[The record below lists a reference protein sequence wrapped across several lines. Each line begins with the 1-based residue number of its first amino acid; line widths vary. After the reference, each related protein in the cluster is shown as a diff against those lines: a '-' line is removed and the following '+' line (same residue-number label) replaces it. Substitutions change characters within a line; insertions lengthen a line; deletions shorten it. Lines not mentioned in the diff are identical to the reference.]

1 MAQKNLS
8 VKLSLNDRQFQSG
21 LKKATKSIK
30 KFGSSM
36 KRTGQTL
43 STSLTL
49 PLVAFGA
56 ASIAAFDKQQ
66 KAIAQVEAGIKSTG
80 MAAGFTSKQLQK
92 MASELQG
99 KTLFGD
105 EVILKDATAQLL
117 TFTNIAGEQFA
128 RTQVAALNLA
138 TRLDGDLK
146 SASIQLGKALNDPI
160 ANLSALSR
168 SGIQFSEEQKKVIK
182 ELAET
187 NRLAE
192 AQTLILDELD
202 KQYGG
207 AAEAAAQ
214 AGAGGLKQLQNQ
226 FGDLMEEIGGMLIPI
241 VIDLGN
247 QIKSFLEGFAKL
259 DPEVKKM
266 IVTFGILAGALGPLL
281 VVFGS
286 IVGIVTT
293 LSIKFIA
300 IASAIAA
307 LALGVL
313 YVNDNWEAFIERFKD
328 IDWWK
333 NALLEMIALLIE
345 YNPITSLFNS
355 FNKFLEYLNVAQI
368 PSPFEKGA
376 DFFRDMK
383 TDLQDYEN
391 DFQDFGTF
399 IDNQGKKIKKALKGI
414 GESLNL
420 GGGSNGTQNDSS
432 NFTPIQRKSG
442 GGGGMPT
449 MQLIDEPSF
458 KKSTKTIRMHIAD
471 LESDLQSFVKNFGES
486 LTKTFANISQVI
498 GDVSNLF
505 GKIHNK
511 KMIEL
516 DNEKA
521 KELEKIESSK
531 MSEERKEAAI
541 NALNDKFNK
550 QKEEADKKQAKRS
563 KAIAILEA
571 TVGTAAAVVKALPNI
586 PLSVAVGVI
595 GAAQIATIASTQIP
609 AFAEG
614 GLVTGATIGLIGEGP
629 GTSMSNPEVVAPLD
643 KLRSMIGKDQ
653 GSVEV
658 FGRISGSDI
667 LISSDRARKNRDR
680 TRGY

>member
-1 MAQKNLS
+1 M
-8 VKLSLNDRQFQSG
+8 
-21 LKKATKSIK
+21 K

-36 KRTGQTL
+36 KKTGQTL
-43 STSLTL
+43 SRNLTL
-49 PLVAFGA
+49 PLLAFGA

-80 MAAGFTSKQLQK
+80 MAAGFTSEQLQK

-105 EVILKDATAQLL
+105 EVILKDATSQLL
-117 TFTNIAGEQFA
+117 TFTNIAGEQFE
-128 RTQVAALNLA
+128 RTQLAALNLA

-146 SASIQLGKALNDPI
+146 SASIQLGKALNDPV

-226 FGDLMEEIGGMLIPI
+226 FGDLMEEIGGMLLPI

-247 QIKSFLEGFAKL
+247 QFKSFLEGFAKL
-259 DPEVKKM
+259 SPEVKKM
-266 IVTFGILAGALGPLL
+266 IVTVGILAGGIGPLL

-286 IVGIVTT
+286 LVGVVTA

-300 IASAIAA
+300 IAASVAA

-313 YVNDNWEAFIERFKD
+313 YVNDNWEAFIERFSD
-328 IDWWK
+328 INWWK

-345 YNPITSLFNS
+345 YNPINMLTNAFNE
-355 FNKFLEYLNVAQI
+355 FLDYLDLAQI
-368 PSPFEKGA
+368 PNPFEKGV

-383 TDLQDYEN
+383 VELEDYEN

-414 GESLNL
+414 GGVLNV
-420 GGGSNGTQNDSS
+420 G
-432 NFTPIQRKSG
+432 
-442 GGGGMPT
+442 
-449 MQLIDEPSF
+449 
-458 KKSTKTIRMHIAD
+458 
-471 LESDLQSFVKNFGES
+471 
-486 LTKTFANISQVI
+486 
-498 GDVSNLF
+498 GDVSTTNNQALGPVFSDPTPFDPLKNILDSVNFINKEDSLIKVPLF
-505 GKIHNK
+505 K
-511 KMIEL
+511 KGYSVEVDEFTKLMGEMKPFL
-516 DNEKA
+516 NEVSQSFQTFGNILEGVFSQALQSTDGFFTTFVDGA
-521 KELEKIESSK
+521 KQ
-531 MSEERKEAAI
+531 AF
-541 NALNDKFNK
+541 NALMA
-550 QKEEADKKQAKRS
+550 QLAAMIAM
-563 KAIAILEA
+563 KAI
-571 TVGTAAAVVKALPNI
+571 
-586 PLSVAVGVI
+586 LSAVGI
-595 GAAQIATIASTQIP
+595 GS
-609 AFAEG
+609 FAEAGTGVGNFLGNLLVPSFATG
-614 GLVTGATIGLIGEGP
+614 GIVSGPTLGLMGEYAGART
-629 GTSMSNPEVVAPLD
+629 NPEVIAPLD
-643 KLRSMIGKDQ
+643 KLKSMIGTNG
-653 GSVEV
+653 GSTEV
-658 FGRISGSDI
+658 FGTISGADI
-667 LISSDRARKNRDR
+667 LLSSDRAQANRNR

>member
-1 MAQKNLS
+1 MAQKTLS
-8 VKLSLNDRQFQSG
+8 VKLSLNDKQFQSS
-21 LKKATKSIK
+21 LRKATRRMK
-30 KFGSSM
+30 KFGQSM

-43 STSLTL
+43 SRNLTL
-49 PLVAFGA
+49 PLLAFGA

-80 MAAGFTSKQLQK
+80 MAAGFTSEQLQK

-105 EVILKDATAQLL
+105 EVILKDATSQLL
-117 TFTNIAGEQFA
+117 TFTNIAGEQFE
-128 RTQVAALNLA
+128 RTQLAALNLA

-146 SASIQLGKALNDPI
+146 SSSIQLGKALNDPI

-168 SGIQFSEEQKKVIK
+168 SGIQFSNDQKEVIK
-182 ELAET
+182 TLAESG
-187 NRLAE
+187 RLAE
-192 AQTLILDELD
+192 AQTIILDELE

-207 AAEAAAQ
+207 AAEAAAK

-247 QIKSFLEGFAKL
+247 HLKKFLQGFAKL
-259 DPEVKKM
+259 SPEVKKM
-266 IVTFGILAGALGPLL
+266 IVTVGILAGGIGPLL

-286 IVGIVTT
+286 LVGVVTA

-300 IASAIAA
+300 IAASVAA

-313 YVNDNWEAFIERFKD
+313 YVNDNWEAFIERFSD
-328 IDWWK
+328 INWWK

-345 YNPITSLFNS
+345 FNPINLLTKGFNE
-355 FNKFLEYLNVAQI
+355 FLDYLGVAQI
-368 PSPFEKGA
+368 PNPFEKGA

-383 TDLQDYEN
+383 VDIEEYEN

-399 IDNQGKKIKKALKGI
+399 IDNQGKKIKKALKSI
-414 GESLNL
+414 GGALNV
-420 GGGSNGTQNDSS
+420 GGGLSGSKSDSQK
-432 NFTPIQRKSG
+432 FTKMPTRSG

-449 MQLIDEPSF
+449 MQLIDEPSV
-458 KKSTKTIRMHIAD
+458 KKSTKTIRMHISELEAD
-471 LESDLQSFVKNFGES
+471 LQGFVNKFGES
-486 LTKTFANISQVI
+486 LTKTFSNISQVI

-505 GKIHNK
+505 SKIHHK
-511 KMIEL
+511 KMVEL

-531 MSEERKEAAI
+531 MSEEQKEEAVD
-541 NALNDKFNK
+541 ALNDKFDK
-550 QKEEADKKQAKRS
+550 KKAAADKKQAKRA

-571 TVGTAAAVVKALPNI
+571 TVATAAAVVKALPNI
-586 PLSVAVGVI
+586 PLSVAAGVI
-595 GAAQIATIASTQIP
+595 GAAQIATIQSTQIP
-609 AFAEG
+609 AFADG
-614 GLVTGATIGLIGEGP
+614 GIVSGPTVGLMGEYAGANT
-629 GTSMSNPEVVAPLD
+629 NPEVIAPLN
-643 KLRSMIGKDQ
+643 KLKDMIGGQTVQVQ
-653 GSVEV
+653 GV
-658 FGRISGSDI
+658 ISGEDI
-667 LISSDRARKNRDR
+667 FLSNDRYSRRKNS
-680 TRGY
+680 Y